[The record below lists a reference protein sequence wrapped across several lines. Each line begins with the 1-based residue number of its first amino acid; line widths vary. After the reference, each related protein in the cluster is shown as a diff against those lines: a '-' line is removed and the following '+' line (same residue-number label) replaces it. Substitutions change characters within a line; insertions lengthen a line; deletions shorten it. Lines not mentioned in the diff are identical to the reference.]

1 MRSGASPRWGLT
13 SSTTSTTDRVG
24 IGGVLIL
31 ILQIYFY
38 AVLAWVI
45 LSWIPTSS
53 EHPLGRVNVFLD
65 QVIYPVILRFAVSS
79 ASTPRRG
86 MLDLS
91 PIVLLIG
98 INC

>member
-1 MRSGASPRWGLT
+1 VNL
-13 SSTTSTTDRVG
+13 
-24 IGGVLIL
+24 GGVLIL
-31 ILQIYFY
+31 ILQVYFY

-53 EHPLGRVNVFLD
+53 DHPLGRVNVFLD
-65 QVIYPVILRFAVSS
+65 RIIYPVIL
-79 ASTPRRG
+79 PLRRIIPPLRIGGG

-98 INC
+98 LRLLMSLVGRIF

>member
-1 MRSGASPRWGLT
+1 V
-13 SSTTSTTDRVG
+13 D
-24 IGGVLIL
+24 IGGILVLL
-31 ILQIYFY
+31 LQIYFY

-53 EHPLGRVNVFLD
+53 THPLGRVNVFLD
-65 QVIYPVILRFAVSS
+65 RIIYPVIL
-79 ASTPRRG
+79 PLRRVIPPLRVGGG

-98 INC
+98 ISLLIRLVNQIL

>member
-1 MRSGASPRWGLT
+1 VDLGR
-13 SSTTSTTDRVG
+13 
-24 IGGVLIL
+24 ILIL

-53 EHPLGRVNVFLD
+53 THPLGRVNVFLD
-65 QVIYPVILRFAVSS
+65 RIIYPVIL
-79 ASTPRRG
+79 PLRRIIPPLRLGGG

-98 INC
+98 IRLLIGVVARIF

>member
-1 MRSGASPRWGLT
+1 M
-13 SSTTSTTDRVG
+13 G

-65 QVIYPVILRFAVSS
+65 RVIYPVIL
-79 ASTPRRG
+79 PLRRVIPPLRLGGG

-98 INC
+98 LQLLMGLVRGIF

>member
-1 MRSGASPRWGLT
+1 MN
-13 SSTTSTTDRVG
+13 

-53 EHPLGRVNVFLD
+53 EHPLGKVNVFLD
-65 QVIYPVILRFAVSS
+65 RVIYPVIL
-79 ASTPRRG
+79 PLRRVIPPVRLGGG
-86 MLDLS
+86 MLDLT

-98 INC
+98 IQLLMGLVRGIF

>member
-1 MRSGASPRWGLT
+1 
-13 SSTTSTTDRVG
+13 VN

-65 QVIYPVILRFAVSS
+65 RIIYPVIL
-79 ASTPRRG
+79 PLRRVIPPLRLGGG

-98 INC
+98 IQLLMGLVRGIF

>member
-1 MRSGASPRWGLT
+1 VNL
-13 SSTTSTTDRVG
+13 
-24 IGGVLIL
+24 GGVLIL
-31 ILQIYFY
+31 ILQVYFY

-53 EHPLGRVNVFLD
+53 DHPLGRVNVFLD
-65 QVIYPVILRFAVSS
+65 RIIYPVILPV
-79 ASTPRRG
+79 RRVIPPLRLGGG

-98 INC
+98 LRLLMSLVGRLF

>member
-1 MRSGASPRWGLT
+1 VDL
-13 SSTTSTTDRVG
+13 
-24 IGGVLIL
+24 GGVLIL
-31 ILQIYFY
+31 ILQVYFY

-53 EHPLGRVNVFLD
+53 DHPLGRVNVFLD
-65 QVIYPVILRFAVSS
+65 RIIYPVIL
-79 ASTPRRG
+79 PLRRVIPPVRLGGG

-98 INC
+98 IRLLIALVRGVF

>member
-1 MRSGASPRWGLT
+1 VNLG
-13 SSTTSTTDRVG
+13 D
-24 IGGVLIL
+24 ILIL

-53 EHPLGRVNVFLD
+53 DHPLGRVNVFLD
-65 QVIYPVILRFAVSS
+65 RSIYPVIL
-79 ASTPRRG
+79 PLRRVIPPLRLGGG
-86 MLDLS
+86 MLDLT

-98 INC
+98 IQLLIGLVRGIF